1 MIDDKTI
8 ETLDAYLRNKLSGE
22 DREAFERQL
31 HADPAL
37 KQEYLFQ
44 KTMVDG
50 IREAR
55 RTQLK
60 TTLNNIPVPGGGWGS
75 ALTVKGITW
84 LVVAGV
90 TGTLVY
96 YGLTRAVSKEIP
108 ANTPKVEQVQP
119 AESAPATSEPQP
131 EVTPEKAPAQSD
143 VKAPAAKSSSNKN
156 NSASSKEKANDEAD
170 QKEAK
175 PNIQVF
181 DPTTELSNEKEES
194 TTGAPSEKLTTTEKA
209 SAPTFDVE
217 TNSDNKKYEFDY
229 QFDQGKLILYG
240 AFEKNLY
247 EILEFFNGTKHT
259 AFLYYKQNFYLLD
272 EQNTKVTP
280 LTPITD
286 PDLLKKLKESR
297 EK

>member
-1 MIDDKTI
+1 MIEDRTI

-22 DREAFERQL
+22 EREAFEQQL
-31 HADPAL
+31 NVDPAL

-44 KTMVDG
+44 KALVDG
-50 IREAR
+50 IRDAR
-55 RTQLK
+55 RMQLK
-60 TTLNNIPVPGGGWGS
+60 TTLNNVPIPGGTWGS
-75 ALTVKGITW
+75 SLTVKGITW
-84 LVVAGV
+84 LVVAAV

-96 YGLTRAVSKEIP
+96 YGLTRNDSKP
-108 ANTPKVEQVQP
+108 ATVATPKVEQVQP
-119 AESAPATSEPQP
+119 TETAPTAKEPQP
-131 EVTPEKAPAQSD
+131 EVKQDKAPVQNSTKTTA
-143 VKAPAAKSSSNKN
+143 VKSST
-156 NSASSKEKANDEAD
+156 ANDKSTATKVNANDVPD
-170 QKEAK
+170 QKQAQ
-175 PNIQVF
+175 PDIQVF
-181 DPTTELSNEKEES
+181 DPTAELNTEKEES
-194 TTGAPSEKLTTTEKA
+194 KTASSEKLTTNEKA
-209 SAPTFDVE
+209 SAPSFDVE
-217 TNSDNKKYEFDY
+217 TNSNNKKYEFDY

-280 LTPITD
+280 LTAITD